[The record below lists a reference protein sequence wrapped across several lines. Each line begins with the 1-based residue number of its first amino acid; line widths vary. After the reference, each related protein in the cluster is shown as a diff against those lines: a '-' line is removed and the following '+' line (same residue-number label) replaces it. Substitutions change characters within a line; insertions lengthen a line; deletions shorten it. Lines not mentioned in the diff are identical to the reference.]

1 MFNKTQAQRWWA
13 ENCDKVMELY
23 NVQRFNHQGVPLP
36 APPRSQD
43 EVSHRLLCLIIQ
55 DEFLQT

>member
-1 MFNKTQAQRWWA
+1 MFNIRQAQRWWA

-36 APPRSQD
+36 AQPKSQD
-43 EVSHRLLCLIIQ
+43 EVSYNLLFLIIHC
-55 DEFLQT
+55 ELLQI